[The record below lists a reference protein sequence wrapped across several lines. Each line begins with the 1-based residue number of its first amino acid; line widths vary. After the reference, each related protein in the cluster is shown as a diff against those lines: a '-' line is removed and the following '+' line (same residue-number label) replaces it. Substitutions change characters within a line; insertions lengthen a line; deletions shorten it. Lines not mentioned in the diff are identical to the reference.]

1 MSILHFPLF
10 INDWGKGVALLSDAE
25 RGVYITLLVEMYSN
39 AGPIVRDD
47 QRLARLCGCKTTNAF
62 RKTLNYLIDQGHIIE
77 NDGYLSNKKVEE
89 TIEILIEKSSK
100 AKAAAEAKWSKK
112 GNKINKG
119 GDANAYANADANA
132 YANQSQ
138 REKELDK
145 SSSKKGSRLPDD
157 WLAPKEF
164 VDWPVQNLGWT
175 ENRAQGELAKFK
187 DYWVSKTGQGATKLD
202 WLATWRNWC
211 RNAKTPNI
219 PHQRRTL
226 AQVAMDQVRAEN
238 ERKVHEQS
246 TADRGADFLISY
258 AKQLGT

>member
-1 MSILHFPLF
+1 MS
-10 INDWGKGVALLSDAE
+10 
-25 RGVYITLLVEMYSN
+25 
-39 AGPIVRDD
+39 RD
-47 QRLARLCGCKTTNAF
+47 RLAYYKAYPRDFVEGTIGMPFEIKCAYRVVLDLIYMQSGKLPDDARYISGLLGCSIRKWKSIRLA
-62 RKTLNYLIDQGHIIE
+62 
-77 NDGYLSNKKVEE
+77 
-89 TIEILIEKSSK
+89 LIEADKLQVSGEFLTNYRAVSELESLSK
-100 AKAAAEAKWSKK
+100 YQEKQAENRRDC
-112 GNKINKG
+112 NKNK
-119 GDANAYANADANA
+119 DLQKPPLNHSRVKTEPEPNK
-132 YANQSQ
+132 
-138 REKELDK
+138 EKEIDK
-145 SSSKKGSRLPDD
+145 SISKKGSRLPDD